1 MIQRSAALVGIA
13 MLAAAGAASAST
25 WGQQTTIT
33 GYYVYDSGGAYIT
46 TANNQNPD
54 SCGGSRYLYIDETS
68 PNFKVIW
75 ASVIAAQ
82 TTGSTVTL
90 LYNGCGGG
98 SYPRI
103 SAVAVPNVW

>member
-1 MIQRSAALVGIA
+1 VSNRGVAILGLT
-13 MLAAAGAASAST
+13 MLAMTGAATAST

-33 GYYVYDSGGAYIT
+33 GYYTWDSGGAYIN

-54 SCGGSRYLYIDETS
+54 GCTSSTYLYINDTTI
-68 PNFKVIW
+68 NFKTIW

-90 LYNGCGGG
+90 HYDGCVGP
-98 SYPRI
+98 YPRI
-103 SAVAVPNVW
+103 TAVAVPRIWP